1 MVPKKRGR
9 WLGQITLGI
18 ATLFMVT
25 LAAAAPSVAMLANA
39 CGACHGT
46 QGASAGLSLPNLAGL
61 PKELMVDAL
70 KEFKHDQRPSTV
82 MGRIAK
88 GFDEADFVA
97 MGEFFASQKRHVTQQ
112 NLDPERVSRGAELFQ
127 LSCGSCHVVVGRSN
141 ADDPPALASQWL
153 LYMQM
158 QAQMYIDGT
167 RKGPARMIIKIRS
180 LPPQDLESLL
190 QYFASLQ

>member
-1 MVPKKRGR
+1 MVPKK
-9 WLGQITLGI
+9 LGKRFGQMTLG
-18 ATLFMVT
+18 ATALFMAGHV
-25 LAAAAPSVAMLANA
+25 ASAPSAAMLANA

-46 QGASAGLSLPNLAGL
+46 QGASAGLALPNLAGW

-70 KEFKHDQRPSTV
+70 KEFKFDQRPSSV

-97 MGEFFASQKRHVTQQ
+97 MGEFFARQKRHVTQQ
-112 NLDPERVSRGAELFQ
+112 NLDPERVARGSELFQ
-127 LSCGSCHVVVGRSN
+127 LSCGSCHVGVGRSN

-158 QAQMYIDGT
+158 QAKMYVDGT